1 MDIDKIGKYI
11 KEQREKLNLT
21 QSDLGD
27 KVHVT
32 RQAVSSWE
40 NGKTIPDSE
49 MLLKLSEIFSV
60 TINEI
65 LGAETIEKATL
76 ELVNENNK
84 KSLKIKKLMISFL
97 FIIILLVL
105 SILSI
110 YFINNYNS
118 IQVYKI
124 SGRSNN
130 FKIRDGIVISAAG
143 ESYFKLGDI
152 LVDKDEI
159 QLKKMKLYYLQGKKK
174 ITIYQSDLNSQF
186 FEANLGYHEL
196 SKTKFNKIK
205 DKIYVEIQYDDSK
218 KETLK
223 ISLKELYQNDF
234 SSILEQSKVIRIEKR
249 RKEQEEQLKLL
260 TEMKDKTYKQN
271 VKIRNKE
278 ITKNDKET
286 YHTPYIIE
294 DKINPETQPE
304 EEPPKA
310 EDKIEPIEEEPK
322 EEEKT
327 TVPEINYEEIINLIR
342 TYGVNENGSYKI
354 EFTHED
360 GSYVSISEVYEVIEI
375 MIINNNIIEQYTYK
389 NTEGYEVRYI
399 KYENYII
406 KNSEKINLYDLNEN
420 DKQIVEKMNHYLSLI
435 YKEIEERQVTL
446 ATNF

>member
-205 DKIYVEIQYDDSK
+205 DKIYYLI
-218 KETLK
+218 
-223 ISLKELYQNDF
+223 N
-234 SSILEQSKVIRIEKR
+234 
-249 RKEQEEQLKLL
+249 KL
-260 TEMKDKTYKQN
+260 
-271 VKIRNKE
+271 RN
-278 ITKNDKET
+278 
-286 YHTPYIIE
+286 
-294 DKINPETQPE
+294 
-304 EEPPKA
+304 
-310 EDKIEPIEEEPK
+310 
-322 EEEKT
+322 
-327 TVPEINYEEIINLIR
+327 NLI
-342 TYGVNENGSYKI
+342 YS
-354 EFTHED
+354 
-360 GSYVSISEVYEVIEI
+360 
-375 MIINNNIIEQYTYK
+375 
-389 NTEGYEVRYI
+389 
-399 KYENYII
+399 
-406 KNSEKINLYDLNEN
+406 
-420 DKQIVEKMNHYLSLI
+420 
-435 YKEIEERQVTL
+435 
-446 ATNF
+446 